1 VGVADDKTKAGF
13 DHFEQIK
20 YLSHNFQLFRA
31 ANVFLKEDQMTWH
44 KVIIAAI
51 LALPLERLG
60 NAQEKKLEP
69 LIVSYSS
76 FTGNRAPLWIA
87 KELGLYEKYGLDV
100 KLVSIAAGSVSLT
113 ALLAGNVHLT
123 TDSSSGVVG
132 AVARGAPIVT
142 VSTNGA
148 LPYQL
153 VALPTIKSPAELK
166 GKIVGSSRI
175 GAGTDFL
182 LRRILAKLGLMA
194 GKDVLLIPTGVS
206 ESDKRIQLMFQGKID
221 ATIGESDKVF
231 QFQELGGQKLS
242 VLGGPKDFGVPAPGS
257 EITTTRQMLKELRPR
272 LKAFFMAYSDAI
284 AAGRR
289 NKELAYQVFRKYMRV
304 DNPKLLDFTYRVQ
317 FLEAI
322 PAKPYPR
329 DDAVQASIEDLKE
342 STPKLEGM
350 KVGDFLDASL
360 IKEIDNEGFFTKLG
374 RP

>member
-1 VGVADDKTKAGF
+1 MF
-13 DHFEQIK
+13 RRI
-20 YLSHNFQLFRA
+20 LS
-31 ANVFLKEDQMTWH
+31 
-44 KVIIAAI
+44 I
-51 LALPLERLG
+51 ALPLTLLSWGLG

-76 FTGNRAPLWIA
+76 FTGNRAPFWIA
-87 KELGLYEKYGLDV
+87 KALGLYEKYGLDV

-123 TDSSSGVVG
+123 TDSSAGIVSAG
-132 AVARGAPIVT
+132 ARGAPIVT

-153 VALPTIKSPAELK
+153 VALPAIKTPGELR

-182 LRRILAKLGLMA
+182 LRRILSKLGLVP
-194 GKDVLLIPTGVS
+194 GKDVSLIPTGVS
-206 ESDKRIQLMFQGKID
+206 ESEKRIQLMFQGKID

-231 QFQELGGQKLS
+231 QFAELGGQKLS
-242 VLGGPKDFGVPAPGS
+242 ILGEPKDFGVPSPGS
-257 EITTTRQMLKELRPR
+257 EINTTRQILRDLRPR
-272 LKAFFMAYSDAI
+272 LKAFFMAYSEAI
-284 AAGRR
+284 ATGRKNR
-289 NKELAYQVFRKYMRV
+289 ELVYQIFRKYMRV

-329 DDAVQASIEDLKE
+329 EDAIQASIEDLRD
-342 STPKLEGM
+342 TIPKLEGM
-350 KVGDFLDASL
+350 KAPDFIDASL
-360 IKEIDNEGFFTKLG
+360 IRDIDNDGFFARLEKQ
-374 RP
+374 

>member
-1 VGVADDKTKAGF
+1 MLRR
-13 DHFEQIK
+13 I
-20 YLSHNFQLFRA
+20 LS
-31 ANVFLKEDQMTWH
+31 
-44 KVIIAAI
+44 I
-51 LALPLERLG
+51 ALPLTLLSWGLG

-76 FTGNRAPLWIA
+76 FTGNRAPFWIA

-123 TDSSSGVVG
+123 TDSSAGVVSAG
-132 AVARGAPIVT
+132 ARGAPIVT

-153 VALPTIKSPAELK
+153 IALPSIKSPVELK
-166 GKIVGSSRI
+166 GKVVGSSRI

-182 LRRILAKLGLMA
+182 LRRILSKLGLVP
-194 GKDVLLIPTGVS
+194 GKDVSLIPTGVS
-206 ESDKRIQLMFQGKID
+206 KSEKRIQLMFQGKID

-231 QFQELGGQKLS
+231 QFAELGGQKLS
-242 VLGGPKDFGVPAPGS
+242 VLGEPKDFGVPAPGS
-257 EITTTRQMLKELRPR
+257 EINSTRQIIKELRPR
-272 LKAFFMAYSDAI
+272 LQAFFMAYSEAI
-284 AAGRR
+284 AAGRKNR
-289 NKELAYQVFRKYMRV
+289 ELTYQVFRKYMRI

-329 DDAVQASIEDLKE
+329 EDAIQASIEDLK
-342 STPKLEGM
+342 STIPKLEGM
-350 KVGDFLDASL
+350 KVSDFMDASL
-360 IKEIDNEGFFTKLG
+360 IKEIENKGFFVQLG
-374 RP
+374 KQ

>member
-1 VGVADDKTKAGF
+1 MVWRNLVIALIALSLAG
-13 DHFEQIK
+13 I
-20 YLSHNFQLFRA
+20 
-31 ANVFLKEDQMTWH
+31 
-44 KVIIAAI
+44 
-51 LALPLERLG
+51 G

-123 TDSSSGVVG
+123 TDSSSGVVS

-153 VALPTIKSPAELK
+153 IALPSIKSPTELK

-182 LRRILAKLGLMA
+182 LRRILAKLGFIV
-194 GKDVLLIPTGVS
+194 GKDVSLIPTGVS

-231 QFQELGGQKLS
+231 QFAELGGQKIS
-242 VLGGPKDFGVPAPGS
+242 VLGEPKDFGVPSPGS
-257 EITTTRQMLKELRPR
+257 EINTTRQFLKELRPR
-272 LKAFFMAYSDAI
+272 LKAFFMAYSEAI
-284 AAGRR
+284 AAGRK
-289 NKELAYQVFRKYMRV
+289 NKELTYQVFRKYMRV
-304 DNPKLLDFTYRVQ
+304 ENPKLLDFTYRVQ
-317 FLEAI
+317 FLDAI

-329 DDAVQASIEDLKE
+329 EDAIQASIEDLKE

-350 KVGDFLDASL
+350 KATDFFDASL
-360 IKEIDNEGFFTKLG
+360 IKEIDNDGFFTRLG
-374 RP
+374 KP

>member
-1 VGVADDKTKAGF
+1 VIASLVVLVLSVA
-13 DHFEQIK
+13 
-20 YLSHNFQLFRA
+20 
-31 ANVFLKEDQMTWH
+31 
-44 KVIIAAI
+44 
-51 LALPLERLG
+51 LAPISVC

-76 FTGNRAPLWIA
+76 VTGNRAPLWIA
-87 KELGLYEKYGLDV
+87 KEAGLYEKYGLDV

-132 AVARGAPIVT
+132 AVARGAPVVT

-153 VALPTIKSPAELK
+153 VAVPSIKSPAELK
-166 GKIVGSSRI
+166 GKTVGSSRI

-182 LRRILAKLGLMA
+182 LRRILTKIGLVP
-194 GKDVLLIPTGVS
+194 GKDVALIPTGVS

-221 ATIGESDKVF
+221 ATIGEADKIF
-231 QFQELGGQKLS
+231 QFAELGGQKIA
-242 VLGGPKDFGVPAPGS
+242 VLGEPKNFGVPAPGS
-257 EITTTRQMLKELRPR
+257 ELNTTRHNLKELRPR
-272 LKAFFMAYSDAI
+272 LKAFFMAYSEAI

-289 NKELAYQVFRKYMRV
+289 NRELAYQVFRKYMRV

-317 FLEAI
+317 FMEAI

-329 DDAVQASIEDLKE
+329 EDTIQASIEDLRE
-342 STPKLEGM
+342 TTPKLEGM
-350 KVGDFLDASL
+350 KSTDFFDASL
-360 IKEIDNEGFFTKLG
+360 IKELDTEGFFTKLG
-374 RP
+374 K

>member
-1 VGVADDKTKAGF
+1 MVARFVSIGYIVALLTW
-13 DHFEQIK
+13 
-20 YLSHNFQLFRA
+20 SPA
-31 ANVFLKEDQMTWH
+31 A
-44 KVIIAAI
+44 
-51 LALPLERLG
+51 
-60 NAQEKKLEP
+60 AQERKLEP

-87 KELGLYEKYGLDV
+87 KELRLYEKHGLDV
-100 KLVSIAAGSVSLT
+100 QLVSIAAGSVSLT

-153 VALPTIKSPAELK
+153 IALPSIKSPAELK

-182 LRRILAKLGLMA
+182 LRRILAKLGFTL
-194 GKDVLLIPTGVS
+194 GKDVSLIPTGVS

-231 QFQELGGQKLS
+231 QFTQLGGQKIS
-242 VLGGPKDFGVPAPGS
+242 MLGEPKDFGVPSPGS
-257 EITTTRQMLKELRPR
+257 EINTTRQSLKELRPR
-272 LKAFFMAYSDAI
+272 LKAFFMAYSEAI
-284 AAGRR
+284 AAGRKDR
-289 NKELAYQVFRKYMRV
+289 ELAYQVFRKYMRV
-304 DNPKLLDFTYRVQ
+304 ENPKLLDFTYRVQ
-317 FLEAI
+317 FLDAI

-329 DDAVQASIEDLKE
+329 EDAIQASIEDLRDT
-342 STPKLEGM
+342 TPKLEGM
-350 KVGDFLDASL
+350 KAADFFDASL
-360 IKEIDNEGFFTKLG
+360 IREIDNEGFFAKLG
-374 RP
+374 K

>member
-1 VGVADDKTKAGF
+1 MA
-13 DHFEQIK
+13 
-20 YLSHNFQLFRA
+20 
-31 ANVFLKEDQMTWH
+31 WH
-44 KVIIAAI
+44 KLAVALI
-51 LALPLERLG
+51 LALPLAG
-60 NAQEKKLEP
+60 ASDAQEKKLEP

-76 FTGNRAPLWIA
+76 FTGNRAPLWIG

-153 VALPTIKSPAELK
+153 IALPSIKSPAELK
-166 GKIVGSSRI
+166 GKVVGSSRI

-182 LRRILAKLGLMA
+182 LRRILAKLGFTL
-194 GKDVLLIPTGVS
+194 GKDVSLIPTGVS

-231 QFQELGGQKLS
+231 QFAELGGQKIS
-242 VLGGPKDFGVPAPGS
+242 VLGEPKDFGVPSPGS
-257 EITTTRQMLKELRPR
+257 EINTTRQTLKELRPR
-272 LKAFFMAYSDAI
+272 LKAFFMAYSEAI

-289 NKELAYQVFRKYMRV
+289 NREMAYQVFRKYMRI

-317 FLEAI
+317 FMEAI

-329 DDAVQASIEDLKE
+329 EDTIQASIEDLRE
-342 STPKLEGM
+342 TTPKLEGM
-350 KVGDFLDASL
+350 KATDFFDASL
-360 IKEIDNEGFFTKLG
+360 IKEIDNEGFFAKLAK
-374 RP
+374 

>member
-1 VGVADDKTKAGF
+1 MLRRT
-13 DHFEQIK
+13 
-20 YLSHNFQLFRA
+20 LS
-31 ANVFLKEDQMTWH
+31 
-44 KVIIAAI
+44 I
-51 LALPLERLG
+51 ALPLTLLSWGLG

-76 FTGNRAPLWIA
+76 FTGNRAPFWIA

-123 TDSSSGVVG
+123 TDSSAGVVSAG
-132 AVARGAPIVT
+132 ARGAPIVT

-153 VALPTIKSPAELK
+153 IALPSIKSPVELK
-166 GKIVGSSRI
+166 GKVVGSSRI

-182 LRRILAKLGLMA
+182 LQRILSKLGLVP
-194 GKDVLLIPTGVS
+194 GKDVSLIPTGVS
-206 ESDKRIQLMFQGKID
+206 ESEKRIQLMFQGKID

-231 QFQELGGQKLS
+231 QFAELGGQKLS
-242 VLGGPKDFGVPAPGS
+242 VLGEPKDFGVPAPGS
-257 EITTTRQMLKELRPR
+257 EINSTRQVIKELRPR
-272 LKAFFMAYSDAI
+272 LKAFFMAYSEAI
-284 AAGRR
+284 AIGRKNR
-289 NKELAYQVFRKYMRV
+289 ELTYQVFRRHTRI

-329 DDAVQASIEDLKE
+329 EDAIQASIEDLK
-342 STPKLEGM
+342 STIPKLEGM
-350 KVGDFLDASL
+350 KVSDFMDASL
-360 IKEIDNEGFFTKLG
+360 IREIENEGFFVQLEKQ
-374 RP
+374 

>member
-1 VGVADDKTKAGF
+1 MLRRILLIA
-13 DHFEQIK
+13 
-20 YLSHNFQLFRA
+20 LSLT
-31 ANVFLKEDQMTWH
+31 LSSWG
-44 KVIIAAI
+44 
-51 LALPLERLG
+51 LG

-123 TDSSSGVVG
+123 TDSSAGVVSAG
-132 AVARGAPIVT
+132 ARGAPIVT

-153 VALPTIKSPAELK
+153 IALPSIKSPVELK
-166 GKIVGSSRI
+166 GKVVGTSRI

-182 LRRILAKLGLMA
+182 LRRILSKLGLVP
-194 GKDVLLIPTGVS
+194 GKDVSLIPTGVS
-206 ESDKRIQLMFQGKID
+206 ESEKRIQLMFQGKID

-231 QFQELGGQKLS
+231 QFNELGGQRIS
-242 VLGGPKDFGVPAPGS
+242 VLGEPKDFGVPALGS
-257 EITTTRQMLKELRPR
+257 EINSTRQVIKELHPR
-272 LKAFFMAYSDAI
+272 LKAFFMAYSEAI
-284 AAGRR
+284 AAGRKNR
-289 NKELAYQVFRKYMRV
+289 ELTYQVFRKYMRI

-329 DDAVQASIEDLKE
+329 EDAIQASIEDLK
-342 STPKLEGM
+342 STIPRLEGM
-350 KVGDFLDASL
+350 KVSDFMDASL
-360 IKEIDNEGFFTKLG
+360 IKEIENEGFFVQLEKQ
-374 RP
+374 